1 MSTVRIALGKHSYPI
16 IIGGGLLDQTAL
28 WREHLPGGKI
38 LVVSNEIVAPL
49 YLERVCNAIGN
60 STIQSLV
67 LADGE
72 SSKTVRNWSRII
84 DQLIA
89 MKAGRDACLVALG
102 GGVIG
107 DICGF
112 AAAAYM
118 RGVAF
123 IQVPTTLLAQVDASV
138 GGKTAV
144 NHNKAKNL
152 IGAFHQPAAVFA
164 DTDTLKT
171 LPQREFLAGLAEVVK
186 VGAIGDPAFLEWL
199 ELETARIVSRDPDT
213 LTHLI
218 EHSVRY
224 KAEVV
229 AADELESGVRMMLNF
244 GHTFAHALE
253 TITGYSRLLHGEAV
267 SIGMVIAATLSESRG
282 LCVAGMSQRL
292 AKLLTSL
299 GLPVAVPDGVEIDAI
314 IEAMALDKKTLAGQ
328 TRLILLTAA
337 GSAVIDTG
345 SCEQEIRAAIMANY

>member
-1 MSTVRIALGKHSYPI
+1 MSTVRIALGKRSYPV
-16 IIGGGLLDQTAL
+16 IIGGGLLDQAAL

-144 NHNKAKNL
+144 NHNKGKNL

-186 VGAIGDPAFLEWL
+186 VGAIGDPAFLDWL
-199 ELETARIVSRDPDT
+199 ELEATRIVSRDTHT
-213 LTHLI
+213 LTRLI

-229 AADELESGVRMMLNF
+229 AADELESGVRVLLNF

-253 TITGYSRLLHGEAV
+253 TVTGYSRLLHGEAV

-282 LCVAGMSQRL
+282 LCAAGMSQRL
-292 AKLLTSL
+292 AKLLTAL
-299 GLPVAVPDGVEIDAI
+299 GLPVAVPDGVETDAI
-314 IEAMALDKKTLAGQ
+314 IEAMALDKKALAGQ

-337 GSAVIDTG
+337 GRAVIDTG
-345 SCEQEIRAAIMANY
+345 SCEQELRAAIMDNH

>member
-1 MSTVRIALGKHSYPI
+1 MSTVKVALGKRSYPV
-16 IIGGGLLDQTAL
+16 IIGGGLLDQAAL
-28 WREHLPGGKI
+28 WRKHLPGGKI
-38 LVVSNEIVAPL
+38 LVVSDEVVAPL
-49 YLERVCNAIGN
+49 YLDRVCNALGG
-60 STIQSLV
+60 STIQTLV

-72 SSKTVRNWSRII
+72 SSKTVSNWSRII
-84 DQLIA
+84 DQLIE

-144 NHNKAKNL
+144 NHIKGKNL
-152 IGAFHQPAAVFA
+152 IGAFHQPVAVFA

-171 LPQREFLAGLAEVVK
+171 LPEREFLAGLAEVVK
-186 VGAIGDPAFLEWL
+186 IGAIRDPVFLEWL
-199 ELETARIVSRDPDT
+199 ELESARILSRDTDT
-213 LTHLI
+213 LTRAI
-218 EHSVRY
+218 EHSVRC
-224 KAEVV
+224 KSEVV
-229 AADELESGVRMMLNF
+229 AEDELETGSRALLNF

-253 TITGYSRLLHGEAV
+253 TVTAYSRLLHGEAV
-267 SIGMVIAATLSESRG
+267 SIGMVIAASLSEARG
-282 LCVAGMSQRL
+282 MCAAGISQRL
-292 AKLLTSL
+292 AKLLTAL
-299 GLPVAVPDGVEIDAI
+299 GLPVAVPDGVETDAI
-314 IEAMALDKKTLAGQ
+314 IEAMALDKKALAGQ
-328 TRLILLTAA
+328 MRLILLTAP

-345 SCEQEIRAAIMANY
+345 SCEQEIRAAIVANY